1 MNPEHRHE
9 AWGLAVSISN
19 LSFEVSKLA
28 GRVRKGRKQPE
39 LAKALAKAVD
49 RLQQAQKEITNQLED
64 KP

>member
-9 AWGLAVSISN
+9 AWGLTVAISN
-19 LSFEVSKLA
+19 LSLEVSQLA

-39 LAKALAKAVD
+39 LAKALAKCVD
-49 RLQQAQKEITNQLED
+49 RLQQAQKEISNHLED